1 MRIGL
6 KWVWIVFLSFIFVVS
21 AHATDYQG
29 NLTSP
34 DSNPDV
40 EVTVTTQGNQ
50 WWSNVEIGLKN
61 AAPYA
66 LDFQDTTIEFDTPA
80 QVSSVWGEF
89 PSLSYPS
96 NISVS
101 STQDGDYFHN
111 VVVLSFP
118 NESWA
123 NTKLSAGDSV
133 TIKFGLS
140 AGVSPSDLRNIK
152 VFLGNTL
159 PSGGNDGR
167 ISLVVPAA
175 PGSDVSN
182 DSPTVD
188 VTGPNGYDTSISLNW
203 QEVRTLDSM
212 AYGDYTVSVNDVG
225 AYRAQPQELNI
236 SLGSSQK
243 TADVTWQ
250 YVKPVEPAAVDIVM
264 PVEPLPGLAGREI
277 YLLDLATQAQR
288 TVLSEW
294 GQITGVSDLIS
305 SDSYRVWTQSFNTNG
320 IEYTPNYTEDN
331 PFEFLASASTTTTVR
346 FSYSEKAVYSGFPV
360 NVDITGLPNSSAAV
374 TVTLTGTDG
383 RVYTHDLTSG
393 NHFFDYVAV
402 GQYNLAAGDYESG
415 GTVYRALVTNPYN
428 ISDSSTITIQYIDS
442 DSSGNVYAPYV
453 DFTLDVRWDSA
464 TGRLAP
470 VDLAKLMVES
480 GVKHFVLAFIVAQSD
495 GSHEPA
501 WGGYAEYS
509 VAQGYGRQTIQDVRA
524 RGGDVIISFGGLNG
538 TYLSQ
543 ACTDVQELVNA
554 YKKVINMYDAR
565 HIDFDVEGTQVADTA
580 AMQRM
585 IDALVLIQNEY
596 PNLKIG
602 FTLQVAPK
610 DGLNW
615 AAAAVLKDA
624 VDKGLRFD
632 LVNLMTM
639 DYGGWNTDYQPDK
652 MAQHA
657 MTSAQKTVDYLRTL
671 YPGKADGEIWSLI
684 GLTPMIGVNDVW
696 YYSNVPSATPERFTI
711 GDTDEVVTWSKGKG
725 LKFLSNWSVNRDHSC
740 DSEYAN
746 NYCSGAVDGQRMQ
759 QYDYEFAE
767 HFLGFEG

>member
-1 MRIGL
+1 MSIGL

-66 LDFQDTTIEFDTPA
+66 LDFQDTTIEFDMPA
-80 QVSSVWGEF
+80 QVSSVWGDF
-89 PSLSYPS
+89 PSLSHPS

-101 STQDGDYFHN
+101 STQHGDYFHN

-123 NTKLSAGDSV
+123 NSKLPAGDSV
-133 TIKFGLS
+133 TIKFGVS

-182 DSPTVD
+182 DSPSVD
-188 VTGPNGYDTSISLNW
+188 ITGPNGYDTSISLNW

-243 TADVTWQ
+243 TVDVTWQ

-264 PVEPLPGLAGREI
+264 PFEPLPGLAGREI
-277 YLLDLATQAQR
+277 YLLDLATQARR

-331 PFEFLASASTTTTVR
+331 PFEFLASAGTTTTVR

-360 NVDITGLPNSSAAV
+360 NIDITGLPNSSAAV

-415 GTVYRALVTNPYN
+415 GMVYRALVTNPYN
-428 ISDSSTITIQYIDS
+428 ISDSTTITIQYIDS

-464 TGRLAP
+464 TGGLVP
-470 VDLAKLMVES
+470 VDLAKLMAES

-495 GSHEPA
+495 GSREPA
-501 WGGYAEYS
+501 WGGYADYS

-524 RGGDVIISFGGLNG
+524 LGGDVIISFGGLNG

-585 IDALVLIQNEY
+585 IDALVVIQNEY

-671 YPGKADGEIWSLI
+671 YPGKAGGEIWSLI

-740 DSEYAN
+740 DSKWAN

>member
-1 MRIGL
+1 
-6 KWVWIVFLSFIFVVS
+6 
-21 AHATDYQG
+21 
-29 NLTSP
+29 
-34 DSNPDV
+34 V

-101 STQDGDYFHN
+101 STQGGDYFKN

-123 NTKLSAGDSV
+123 NTKLPAGDSV

-140 AGVSPSDLRNIK
+140 AGVGPSDLRNIK

-182 DSPTVD
+182 DSPSVD

-212 AYGDYTVSVNDVG
+212 AYGDYVVSVNDVR

-236 SLGSSQK
+236 SLGSSQE

-250 YVKPVEPAAVDIVM
+250 YVKSVEPAAVDIVM

-305 SDSYRVWTQSFNTNG
+305 GDSYRVWTQSFNTNG

-360 NVDITGLPNSSAAV
+360 NIDITGLPNSSAAV

-415 GTVYRALVTNPYN
+415 GMVYRALVTNPYN
-428 ISDSSTITIQYIDS
+428 ISDSTSITIQYIDS

-453 DFTLDVRWDSA
+453 DFTLDVRWDPA
-464 TGRLAP
+464 TGGLVP
-470 VDLAKLMVES
+470 VDLAKLMAES
-480 GVKHFVLAFIVAQSD
+480 GVKHFVLAFVVAQSD

-509 VAQGYGRQTIQDVRA
+509 VSQGYGRQTIQDVRA
-524 RGGDVIISFGGLNG
+524 LGGDVIISFGGLNG

-585 IDALVLIQNEY
+585 IDALVVIQNEY

-624 VDKGLRFD
+624 VDKDLRFD

-767 HFLGFEG
+767 HFLKFEG